1 MTWLK
6 SIVSIDTLKGS
17 AKRLGTWVWD
27 QLSLAFEDCAKNP
40 RVWVV
45 VAIAFAAGY
54 LIGGL

>member
-1 MTWLK
+1 MNWL
-6 SIVSIDTLKGS
+6 SETVREGI
-17 AKRLGTWVWD
+17 AKAVTWVRD